1 MRVVLARDERYEL
14 ARFLEGFALQQTGA
28 VDEAIASYRRFLAFR
43 PDYMQAHF
51 NLGYALMTQGR
62 CAEAIPEFARTL
74 ELKPDYREVDL
85 YLAKCRQGTPPR

>member
-1 MRVVLARDERYEL
+1 MAHDVTDRRQAGN
-14 ARFLEGFALQQTGA
+14 AFLE
-28 VDEAIASYRRFLAFR
+28 FR

-51 NLGYALMTQGR
+51 NLGYALMTKGR
-62 CAEAIPEFARTL
+62 CGEAIPEFARTL